1 MILHLAEI
9 IELIHHPL
17 AGAGVRE
24 AITMMGAIVSRVAGR
39 DLWPFTPNF
48 AFVILHCDPLIL
60 LNLILKVLG
69 FVPNFINWW
78 PIYLFRILDG
88 FCGILL

>member
-9 IELIHHPL
+9 IELIYHPL
-17 AGAGVRE
+17 AGASVRE

-39 DLWPFTPNF
+39 DLGPFTSNF
-48 AFVILHCDPLIL
+48 AFVIFHCDPLIL
-60 LNLILKVLG
+60 LNLILKVLD

-78 PIYLFRILDG
+78 PI
-88 FCGILL
+88 